1 MSKDA
6 DAALVERIENCLRQP
21 VYFRDILDALRDRPY
36 RAVLRAWSEIR
47 MQHALERDDFGRYSL
62 PKQ

>member
-1 MSKDA
+1 VSKDA
-6 DAALVERIENCLRQP
+6 DMALVERIEHCLRQP

-36 RAVLRAWSEIR
+36 RAILQAWSEIR
-47 MQHALERDDFGRYSL
+47 VRHVLERDDFGRYSM